1 MMNNANPV
9 RPRILGSVRSVAE
22 ARILLANKVD
32 IIDLKEPRLGA
43 LGALPRATARAIL
56 SAVAGRARSSATIG
70 DIAAHSPALQE
81 RIERTAALG
90 VDYVKVGLF
99 AGGAPGREF
108 LAALRGLSARG
119 IPIVAVVFADR
130 HRWIR
135 DWRPLADSGVCG
147 VLLDTS
153 NKAAGA
159 LFDAVDPAFL
169 RRFLAVFRSRGLL
182 VGFAG
187 SLGLEHL
194 DRTVLFEADYLGFR
208 GALCRGAARG
218 AVLDAARVAALCA
231 RVRAGGRRPGGFY
244 RILRNTD
251 NEQVA

>member
-1 MMNNANPV
+1 MNNGNSL
-9 RPRILGSVRSVAE
+9 RPHILGSVRSVAE
-22 ARILLANKVD
+22 ARLLLANRVD
-32 IIDLKEPRLGA
+32 IIDLKEPRRGA

-56 SAVAGRARSSATIG
+56 SVVAGRARSSATIG
-70 DIAAHSPALQE
+70 DIAAHSPALRM

-99 AGGAPGREF
+99 TAAAPGREF
-108 LAALRGLSARG
+108 LATLGELSARG

-135 DWRPLADSGVCG
+135 DWRPLADSGVRG

-159 LFDAVDPAFL
+159 LFDVVDPDFL
-169 RRFLAVFRSRGLL
+169 RRFLAVFRSRGVL

-194 DRTVLFEADYLGFR
+194 DRAVLFEADYLGFR
-208 GALCRGAARG
+208 GALCRDAVRG
-218 AVLDAARVAALCA
+218 TVLDAARVSALCA
-231 RVRAGGRRPGGFY
+231 RLRAGGQAGFT
-244 RILRNTD
+244 RLRGAD
-251 NEQVA
+251 NEPVA